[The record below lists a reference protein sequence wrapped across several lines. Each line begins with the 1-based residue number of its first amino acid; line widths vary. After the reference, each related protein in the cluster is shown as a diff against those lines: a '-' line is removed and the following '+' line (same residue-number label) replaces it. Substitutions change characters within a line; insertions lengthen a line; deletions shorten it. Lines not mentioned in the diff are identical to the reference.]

1 MKLIIETE
9 RLVLRPFTRDDA
21 KFIVVLVN
29 TPGWI
34 EFIGDRNIKTE
45 AEGITYLENG
55 PMKSYGLHGF
65 GLLMVELKDSKMP
78 IGMCG
83 LLKRET
89 LDYPDIG
96 FAFLPEYTGKGYAH
110 EIVKATLTFAHE
122 QLDIHPILAIVM
134 PTNTRSI
141 QLLEKVGMKFMKAFN
156 SSPGAEELML
166 FSNDLCL

>member
-21 KFIVVLVN
+21 KFIVALVN
-29 TPGWI
+29 THDWI
-34 EFIGDRNIKTE
+34 KFIGDRNIKTE
-45 AEGITYLENG
+45 AEAITYLENG
-55 PMKSYGLHGF
+55 PFKSYKLHGF
-65 GLLMVELKDSKMP
+65 GLSMVELKDSGMP

-96 FAFLPEYTGKGYAH
+96 FAFLPEYTGKGYAL
-110 EIVKATLTFAHE
+110 EIAKSTLTLATE
-122 QLDIHPILAIVM
+122 QLNIHPILAIVM

-141 QLLEKVGMKFMKAFN
+141 QLLERVGMKFVKTLK
-156 SSPGAEELML
+156 SPENAEELML
-166 FSNDLCL
+166 FSSDFP